1 MVRKVLHQALTLR
14 WGFPDVA
21 ADWKPDPARV
31 WKTQKVDE
39 AGVSA
44 RGAPGRPLT
53 HGQRGQAL
61 GENTKVAN
69 AKSVWDYMSVKDRE
83 RLEAIAAQA
92 RQAAAP
98 PPTLSMEAE
107 PEVPPERATEIFI
120 PPLSPRTASSALQ
133 GFMPYSDD
141 LEKQERYRSYLVSQQ
156 HNTKHPNPRLLPS
169 TSVDEVNKELAAFAA
184 SARIFKP
191 MSYAMSSRFT
201 SGSSALAASD
211 MKQAKPG
218 LHLFDASKGP
228 QFAKATTEVEVAQ
241 ELTPREQAAKDGRYG
256 ALTRVVKDFYPVKL
270 VCKRFHVADPHP
282 EGPPEGSGAST
293 PKAGYGFDSALPRN
307 DAAWES
313 HFIHQPG
320 TDKENTSPPPEETG
334 ERVPRTIAEVGMADD
349 INQGRDILTYTKPSI
364 DIFKAIFASDD
375 EDDDDEEDEAP
386 PTAVAVVDLKPMDP
400 YPVDDKPL
408 DYATFKPV
416 FRRAGGTAGAGGDK
430 EEEKAE
436 KKKKKDKKKRKGVL
450 SFDIGEDEEDVPR
463 EKPKK
468 KARAKREEDE
478 WVEKVPTSSSAPP
491 APPASKGAT
500 NDYET
505 SRHGRKGAADF
516 FS

>member
-1 MVRKVLHQALTLR
+1 MTFFSCRLHSR

-21 ADWKPDPARV
+21 TDWKPDPNRV
-31 WKTQKVDE
+31 WNSQKEDE
-39 AGVSA
+39 ANSSI

-53 HGQRGQAL
+53 HEQRGQAL
-61 GENTKVAN
+61 GENIRIAN

-92 RQAAAP
+92 RQATAAP
-98 PPTLSMEAE
+98 PALSIEAE
-107 PEVPPERATEIFI
+107 PEVPLERAREIFI
-120 PPLSPRTASSALQ
+120 PQLSPRTASSALQ
-133 GFMPYSDD
+133 GYMPYGDD
-141 LEKQERYRSYLVSQQ
+141 LEKQERYQSYLVSQQ
-156 HNTKHPNPRLLPS
+156 HNTKHPTPRLLPS
-169 TSVDEVNKELAAFAA
+169 SSVDEVNKELAAFAA

-282 EGPPEGSGAST
+282 EGPPEGSGTST
-293 PKAGYGFDSALPRN
+293 PKAGYGLDSTLPKN

-313 HFIHQPG
+313 HFVHQPG
-320 TDKENTSPPPEETG
+320 TDKENTPPPPEETG

-375 EDDDDEEDEAP
+375 EDEDEEDEVSPKAL
-386 PTAVAVVDLKPMDP
+386 TVVDEKPKDP
-400 YPVDDKPL
+400 FPVDNRPL

-416 FRRAGGTAGAGGDK
+416 FKRAGAGGGSGGDK
-430 EEEKAE
+430 EEEKTE
-436 KKKKKDKKKRKGVL
+436 KKKRKDKKKRKGVL

-478 WVEKVPTSSSAPP
+478 WVEKVPVASSAPP
-491 APPASKGAT
+491 APSASDTAT
-500 NDYET
+500 KDHEAG
-505 SRHGRKGAADF
+505 RHGRKGAADF

>member
-1 MVRKVLHQALTLR
+1 M
-14 WGFPDVA
+14 
-21 ADWKPDPARV
+21 
-31 WKTQKVDE
+31 
-39 AGVSA
+39 
-44 RGAPGRPLT
+44 
-53 HGQRGQAL
+53 
-61 GENTKVAN
+61 KVAE

-83 RLEAIAAQA
+83 RLEALAAQA
-92 RQAAAP
+92 RQLAAP
-98 PPTLSMEAE
+98 PPPLSMEAE
-107 PEVPPERATEIFI
+107 PEVPPEQATEIYI
-120 PPLSPRTASSALQ
+120 PPLSPRTASSALH
-133 GFMPYSDD
+133 GFMPYGDD

-156 HNTKHPNPRLLPS
+156 LNTKHPNPRLLPS
-169 TSVDEVNKELAAFAA
+169 TNVEEVNKELASFAA

-218 LHLFDASKGP
+218 LHLFDSSKGP
-228 QFAKATTEVEVAQ
+228 QFAKAADTGPEVTQ
-241 ELTPREQAAKDGRYG
+241 QLSPREQAAKDGRYG

-282 EGPPEGSGAST
+282 EGPPENSGAST
-293 PKAGYGFDSALPRN
+293 PKAGYGLDSTLPKN

-320 TDKENTSPPPEETG
+320 TDRENTPPPPIEESG

-364 DIFKAIFASDD
+364 DIFKAIFADD
-375 EDDDDEEDEAP
+375 DDDDDAEDDDP
-386 PTAVAVVDLKPMDP
+386 PEKAVAEVEEKPKDP

-416 FRRAGGTAGAGGDK
+416 FKRASGTGSAANTNK
-430 EEEKAE
+430 EEDKVE

-450 SFDIGEDEEDVPR
+450 SFDIGEDEDDAPR

-468 KARAKREEDE
+468 KVKAVREEDE
-478 WVEKVPTSSSAPP
+478 WVEKPSPVLSSNTTTAPRRDSTTREP
-491 APPASKGAT
+491 EAGK
-500 NDYET
+500 
-505 SRHGRKGAADF
+505 HGRKGAADF

>member
-1 MVRKVLHQALTLR
+1 M
-14 WGFPDVA
+14 
-21 ADWKPDPARV
+21 
-31 WKTQKVDE
+31 
-39 AGVSA
+39 SA
-44 RGAPGRPLT
+44 
-53 HGQRGQAL
+53 
-61 GENTKVAN
+61 
-69 AKSVWDYMSVKDRE
+69 KDRE

-92 RQAAAP
+92 RQVTAP
-98 PPTLSMEAE
+98 PPALSMEAE
-107 PEVPPERATEIFI
+107 PEIPAERATEIFI

-133 GFMPYSDD
+133 GYMPYGDD

-241 ELTPREQAAKDGRYG
+241 ELTPREQAAKEGRYG
-256 ALTRVVKDFYPVKL
+256 PLTRIVKDFYPVKL

-282 EGPPEGSGAST
+282 DGPPEGSGTST
-293 PKAGYGFDSALPRN
+293 PKASYGLDSALPKN

-320 TDKENTSPPPEETG
+320 TDKENTPPPPEEVG

-375 EDDDDEEDEAP
+375 EDDDEDDDAP
-386 PTAVAVVDLKPMDP
+386 PKAVAVVEEKPKDP
-400 YPVDDKPL
+400 YPVDDRPL

-416 FRRAGGTAGAGGDK
+416 FKPAGGGGGSGDK

-468 KARAKREEDE
+468 KAKARREEDE
-478 WVEKVPTSSSAPP
+478 WVEKPSPAFNTPTAPPTSNTPT
-491 APPASKGAT
+491 K
-500 NDYET
+500 DQET